1 MTPIDRLQSLPA
13 RLRRAVWIWLG
24 LAPVVALFS
33 GIGSESVGVLAHP
46 AFWCGWLP
54 LLALTPHVRQL
65 LPAAELQVVRKRRPS
80 ARAQA
85 RRRTR
90 GRQIE
95 RLAA

>member
-1 MTPIDRLQSLPA
+1 MTPIDRYQSLPA

-46 AFWCGWLP
+46 AFWCGLLP
-54 LLALTPHVRQL
+54 LLALAPHWRHL
-65 LPAAELQVVRKRRPS
+65 IPAAETQVIRKRRAS
-80 ARAQA
+80 GRAQA
-85 RRRTR
+85 RKR
-90 GRQIE
+90 GRGLRIQ